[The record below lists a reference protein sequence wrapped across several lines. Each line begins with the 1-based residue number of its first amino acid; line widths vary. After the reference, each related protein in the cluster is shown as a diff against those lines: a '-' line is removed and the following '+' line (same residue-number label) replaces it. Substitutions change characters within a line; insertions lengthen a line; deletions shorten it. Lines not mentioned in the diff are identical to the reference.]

1 MRPVLGSGRLL
12 GARALSTSSLEAMEA
27 LELVGE
33 EERRKNL
40 KGLASLDRNR
50 VGQLS
55 IFISKCL
62 RKSGSV

>member
-50 VGQLS
+50 GGQL
-55 IFISKCL
+55 
-62 RKSGSV
+62 